1 MAGMIAIQEAAE
13 KWDISTSMLSRLC
26 RDGRIWGAEKI
37 KGSWMI
43 PADAQYPERINQK
56 NSKGSSMNKSLLPL
70 PVGISD
76 YRKASSEY
84 YYIDKTLMIR
94 DFLDE
99 VPMVSLFTRPRRFGK
114 TLNMDMLRTF
124 FEKSDE
130 DSSKYFV
137 KRKIWTCGEKY
148 RNQQGKYP
156 VIFLSFKD
164 VKCQTWEETYN
175 MIALLI
181 RMEYKR
187 HAELNSNNNPDYDF
201 YERIVQGTADGK
213 DYMLSLMMLSKMLHE
228 YHGIEP
234 MVIIDEYDTPIEQ
247 GYLCGF
253 YETVVLFVRNL
264 FSGVFKD
271 NKHLKYGFLTGIL
284 RVAKESIFSGLNNLK
299 INSIL
304 DSHYS
309 EYFGFTP
316 EEVQDMAAY
325 YGAEDKYED
334 ICAWYDGYRFGSTE
348 IFNPWSVINYFSNGC
363 KPACYW
369 VSTGSNDVIGEMLT
383 HADEETYKRLQSLLQ
398 GDSFTTIV
406 DTSVIYPQIQNNP
419 SSVYSF
425 LLVAGYLNA
434 EEVGITPSGDL
445 ICKVSLPNKEIAYVY
460 NKEIISKLERFVPPT
475 LVTSLQEAI
484 FDKDTPRL
492 KKLIEKLMLDSV
504 SYFDTTEAFYH
515 GLMVG
520 LLAIFRESFY
530 ITSNRESGDGRYDIQ
545 MMPISKELPGFIFE
559 LKSGND
565 PSASGLKEL
574 AKAALQQIAD
584 KRYDSDMSSKGI
596 EPVICYGLAFSGKH
610 VEISCSVSA

>member
-1 MAGMIAIQEAAE
+1 MAGMITIQEAAE

-56 NSKGSSMNKSLLPL
+56 KSKASSMKKSLLPL
-70 PVGISD
+70 PVGVSD

-137 KRKIWTCGEKY
+137 DRKIWTCGEKY
-148 RNQQGKYP
+148 RNQQGKFP

-228 YHGIEP
+228 HHGIEP

-253 YETVVLFVRNL
+253 YEAVVLFVRNL

-284 RVAKESIFSGLNNLK
+284 RVAKVTGGKGKYFQRPEQ
-299 INSIL
+299 
-304 DSHYS
+304 S
-309 EYFGFTP
+309 ED
-316 EEVQDMAAY
+316 Q
-325 YGAEDKYED
+325 
-334 ICAWYDGYRFGSTE
+334 
-348 IFNPWSVINYFSNGC
+348 FNP
-363 KPACYW
+363 
-369 VSTGSNDVIGEMLT
+369 
-383 HADEETYKRLQSLLQ
+383 
-398 GDSFTTIV
+398 
-406 DTSVIYPQIQNNP
+406 
-419 SSVYSF
+419 
-425 LLVAGYLNA
+425 
-434 EEVGITPSGDL
+434 
-445 ICKVSLPNKEIAYVY
+445 
-460 NKEIISKLERFVPPT
+460 
-475 LVTSLQEAI
+475 
-484 FDKDTPRL
+484 
-492 KKLIEKLMLDSV
+492 
-504 SYFDTTEAFYH
+504 
-515 GLMVG
+515 
-520 LLAIFRESFY
+520 
-530 ITSNRESGDGRYDIQ
+530 
-545 MMPISKELPGFIFE
+545 
-559 LKSGND
+559 
-565 PSASGLKEL
+565 
-574 AKAALQQIAD
+574 
-584 KRYDSDMSSKGI
+584 
-596 EPVICYGLAFSGKH
+596 
-610 VEISCSVSA
+610 